1 MNAALALV
9 ERGLV
14 PAPVIRLGIR
24 GLLRRRLR
32 EESRGGPAGR
42 EAALRALV
50 EDLRASPVALHAEAA
65 NAQHYEVPPAFFEA
79 VLGKRLKYSSC
90 LYPPGCANLDE
101 AEEAMLAL
109 TAERAGLADGQEVLE
124 LGCGWGSL
132 TLWMAERFPR
142 SRVLAVSNSAPQREF
157 ILARARER
165 GLPNV
170 EVITADMNGFDTPRR
185 FDRAVSVE
193 MFEHMRN
200 YEVLLRRIAGWLRP
214 GGRLFVH
221 VFCHRELAYPF
232 GTERDD
238 DWMGRHF
245 FTGGIMPSEDLLPRF
260 GGDMVVEERWRVDGG
275 HYARTSEDWLRN
287 LEERRREA
295 LAALASTGAPGGP
308 RVLYHRW
315 RVFFMA
321 CAELFAF
328 RGGTEWFVAHYRFR
342 RRADAGAAP

>member
-1 MNAALALV
+1 MALV

-14 PAPVIRLGIR
+14 PAPVIRMGIR

-32 EESRGGPAGR
+32 EEGRGDPAAR
-42 EAALRALV
+42 EAALRAFV
-50 EDLRASPVALHAEAA
+50 EELRASPVALHAAAA

-79 VLGKRLKYSSC
+79 VLGRRLKYSSC
-90 LYPPGCANLDE
+90 LYPAGRASLDD

-142 SRVLAVSNSAPQREF
+142 SRIAAVSNSAPQREF

-165 GLPNV
+165 GLRNL
-170 EVITADMNGFDTPRR
+170 EVVTADMNGFDTPRR
-185 FDRAVSVE
+185 FDRVVSVE

-221 VFCHRELAYPF
+221 VFCHREHAYFF
-232 GTERDD
+232 GTERED

-260 GGDMVVEERWRVDGG
+260 RRDMVLEERWRVDGG
-275 HYARTSEDWLRN
+275 HYARTAEDWLRN
-287 LEERRREA
+287 LEGRRREA
-295 LAALASTGAPGGP
+295 LAALASAGAPEGP

-342 RRADAGAAP
+342 RRAGGGGAP